1 MSPQHTHSIGKNTCT
16 NGVHFESVR
25 QSLKAQRNALDAKGR
40 RTSYRVIGARY
51 GVGHMEIYRIIE
63 EGSMPK
69 DAEVRRKLGITRAR
83 KPDPVIRVKRLRRRI
98 RELNFTPDILR
109 EIERELLP

>member
-1 MSPQHTHSIGKNTCT
+1 MSPQHTRSIGKNTCT

-25 QSLKAQRNALDAKGR
+25 QSLIVQRNALDAKGR
-40 RTSYRVIGARY
+40 KTSYRVIGARY

-69 DAEVRRKLGITRAR
+69 DAEVRRKLGIIKVYPAH
-83 KPDPVIRVKRLRRRI
+83 PVIRITELRRRV
-98 RELNFTPDILR
+98 RALRFSPEILR